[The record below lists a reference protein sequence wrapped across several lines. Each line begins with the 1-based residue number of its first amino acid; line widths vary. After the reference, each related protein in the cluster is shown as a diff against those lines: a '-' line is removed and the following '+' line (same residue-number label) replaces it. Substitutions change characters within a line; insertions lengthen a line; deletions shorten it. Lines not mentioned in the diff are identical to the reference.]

1 MDNMLVNWTFQQAN
15 RQNRTILGNICSR
28 KPRGNLAETSRKP
41 RGNLAETSRKPC
53 GNLAETSRK
62 PRGNLAETS
71 RKPRGN
77 LAETSRKPRG
87 NLAETSR
94 KPRGNLA
101 ETLRKP
107 RGNLA
112 ETSRKPRGNLAETSR
127 KPGALPSEMPR
138 LLRFCHDL
146 SQLLSQVLSTGFTG
160 RFSRLW
166 DSFDDSSRLL
176 SIGFADSL
184 SRVSVLWRWGS
195 SY

>member
-28 KPRGNLAETSRKP
+28 KPRGNLAETSRKL
-41 RGNLAETSRKPC
+41 RGNF
-53 GNLAETSRK
+53 AETSRK

-94 KPRGNLA
+94 KPRENLA
-101 ETLRKP
+101 ETLREIDLHVFDL
-107 RGNLA
+107 GL
-112 ETSRKPRGNLAETSR
+112 
-127 KPGALPSEMPR
+127 PGELPSEMPR

-166 DSFDDSSRLL
+166 NFEIRLM
-176 SIGFADSL
+176 IHPG
-184 SRVSVLWRWGS
+184 
-195 SY
+195 YCP